1 MLNHINLAAS
11 VLVFSHIKIRYIR
24 HKINI
29 FMTTRNQ
36 VTDKLREIAKVEH
49 ARFMFIAIMSF
60 NN

>member
-1 MLNHINLAAS
+1 
-11 VLVFSHIKIRYIR
+11 
-24 HKINI
+24 
-29 FMTTRNQ
+29 MTTRNQ